1 MLPYSFAMGGN
12 GVNRRTVLAGFAAA
26 GFGLA
31 TGACT
36 ASAEATEA
44 GTQLWRCVTPAG
56 SITTLVIADS
66 VVCAGIVATYPDLAR
81 KVSVYAIDAAT
92 GKEAWTQDGG
102 GGLLPFAAGS
112 GMVYCIAGD
121 GLAALSA
128 ATGRVLWHSGVGPLN
143 GATGFVYG
151 LYEEET
157 VYTTVGQGVVAV
169 SGQTGKELWLSR
181 TPGAPTAL
189 TFAAGTI
196 YTGWQANGAGEVAA
210 LDAATGA
217 RQWTAEV
224 STVPGGLAVTG
235 GVVVSTTS
243 LEISLADKLRKFAVS
258 ALDASTGRL
267 LWQSA
272 NKGTEAIAAG
282 GGVVFTSP
290 EPLAARDVRTGK
302 YLWQQNGSANQP
314 RALSLGGDTLYT
326 CGNGSALRAF
336 SALTGS
342 PLWSYTTPSSTASV
356 MAVGQGVVYV
366 GAFTPTTF
374 KPGEH
379 GPVQKPGQVCAI
391 RT

>member
-1 MLPYSFAMGGN
+1 MGGN

-169 SGQTGKELWLSR
+169 SYTTG
-181 TPGAPTAL
+181 
-189 TFAAGTI
+189 
-196 YTGWQANGAGEVAA
+196 
-210 LDAATGA
+210 
-217 RQWTAEV
+217 
-224 STVPGGLAVTG
+224 
-235 GVVVSTTS
+235 
-243 LEISLADKLRKFAVS
+243 
-258 ALDASTGRL
+258 
-267 LWQSA
+267 
-272 NKGTEAIAAG
+272 EAIASNG
-282 GGVVFTSP
+282 
-290 EPLAARDVRTGK
+290 
-302 YLWQQNGSANQP
+302 QNTDA
-314 RALSLGGDTLYT
+314 ALSLAGARTGNALQRSYRNTKHALETTVRDVDKALGGDP
-326 CGNGSALRAF
+326 AK
-336 SALTGS
+336 
-342 PLWSYTTPSSTASV
+342 
-356 MAVGQGVVYV
+356 
-366 GAFTPTTF
+366 
-374 KPGEH
+374 KP
-379 GPVQKPGQVCAI
+379 K
-391 RT
+391 